1 MTFDQVPWLALCVGL
16 TVLGVVLTWAA
27 RRRGAAAVLRG
38 LAWTLLP
45 MAAYLTGTIEV
56 LWRMGVALVNWAT
69 GLVFNLR
76 SWVGVGLA
84 GLAFLLF
91 VVSGFLRARALER
104 ARTTTTR
111 PARPA
116 VGTGT
121 TTTSPLPATPGQARG
136 QVSPPQR
143 RDTPVDDD
151 FSEIE
156 EILRRRG
163 IK

>member
-56 LWRMGVALVNWAT
+56 LWRMGVALVDWAT
-69 GLVFNLR
+69 GLVFNLG

-91 VVSGFLRARALER
+91 VISGVLRARALER

-121 TTTSPLPATPGQARG
+121 ATTSPLPAAGQARG

-143 RDTPVDDD
+143 RDPTADDD

-163 IK
+163 IR

>member
-69 GLVFNLR
+69 GLVFNLG

-91 VVSGFLRARALER
+91 VISGFLRARALER
-104 ARTTTTR
+104 ARATSGAGR
-111 PARPA
+111 PAATRS
-116 VGTGT
+116 G
-121 TTTSPLPATPGQARG
+121 TTSPLPATPGQGSR
-136 QVSPPQR
+136 QVSPPQPR
-143 RDTPVDDD
+143 TATTGDDD